1 VRDSGSRLGSRV
13 SVLRNALSA
22 YGNQALLALTVIAI
36 TPILY
41 RKLGAAGFGTWSVIL
56 TFASVFT
63 LVEIGF
69 GRGIS
74 KLTAEH
80 LAADRRKDLDETVGV
95 GATTLGAVGVVCAA
109 TAAAVGFLAS
119 GLAPSSLTHEFTV
132 GMVVLAVERLVY
144 FPLGSYYAAL
154 QGYQRFDLRNLI
166 GSINTVVFSAGA
178 LLAVLAGGGV
188 VWLAVAFAVAHI
200 LQGVLA
206 LVFLRRVDPTLS
218 LRPRVGARAD
228 RRRLVSLSSYVMFA
242 ESMTFISQRMDTV
255 VIASVR
261 NAAAAGPYAAL
272 LKLQTGLQ
280 SLTLPVIYQLMPM
293 ASGLWARDD
302 RRELEK
308 RLVLAT
314 RATLQ
319 VTLPVAAVFALF
331 AGDIVDLWLGKGAA
345 DSATS
350 ILVVLMLAQIFVLLG
365 APAEQVLIG
374 IGRVRTIGLLS
385 VVEGPLNLALSIVL
399 VKAYGAVGACLGT
412 LATSG
417 VIAPLKLPLAGR
429 ALGVS
434 SRKLFVTSVVPA
446 VASSLPTLGVIVAIR
461 LLVGPG
467 EGRFF
472 LGAAAGL
479 TLAAAVAVA
488 QIGPQRLLALL
499 RVGSPRE
506 PQTAIEA

>member
-1 VRDSGSRLGSRV
+1 MRDSGTRIGQRV
-13 SVLRNALSA
+13 SVVRNALSA
-22 YGNQALLALTVIAI
+22 YGNQALLALTVLAI

-41 RKLGAAGFGTWSVIL
+41 RHLGAGGFGTWSVIL
-56 TFASVFT
+56 TFATVYT
-63 LVEIGF
+63 LVEVGF

-74 KLTAEH
+74 KLTAEY
-80 LAADRRKDLDETVGV
+80 LAASRRRELDETVGV
-95 GATTLGAVGVVCAA
+95 GVSTLGVVGIACAA
-109 TAAAVGFLAS
+109 SAVAVGFLAD
-119 GLAPSSLTHEFTV
+119 GLAPASLSHDFTV
-132 GMVVLAVERLVY
+132 GMSVLAVERLLY

-154 QGYQRFDLRNLI
+154 QGHQRFDLQNLI
-166 GSINTVVFSAGA
+166 SSINTVVFSAGA
-178 LLAVLAGGGV
+178 LLTVFVGGGV
-188 VWLAVAFAVAHI
+188 VGLAVAFSVAHI

-206 LVFLRRVDPTLS
+206 LVFLRRVDPALS
-218 LRPRVGARAD
+218 LRPRLGSRAE

-261 NAAAAGPYAAL
+261 SAAAAGPYAAL

-302 RRELEK
+302 RRELQN
-308 RLVLAT
+308 RLALAT

-319 VTLPVAAVFALF
+319 VTLPVAAVFAVF
-331 AGDIVDLWLGKGAA
+331 AGDIVDLWLGKGAP

-350 ILVVLMLAQIFVLLG
+350 ILVVLMIAQVFVLLG
-365 APAEQVLIG
+365 APAEQVLVG
-374 IGRVRTIGLLS
+374 IGRVRTVGLLS
-385 VVEGPLNLALSIVL
+385 MVEGPLNLAVSIVL
-399 VKAYGAVGACLGT
+399 VRAYGAVGACLGT

-429 ALGVS
+429 ALGAS
-434 SRKLFVTSVVPA
+434 TRKLLVGSIVPA
-446 VASSLPTLGVIVAIR
+446 VVSSLPTLGIIVAIR

-467 EGRFF
+467 DGRLIF
-472 LGAAAGL
+472 GGCAGL
-479 TLAAAVAVA
+479 GLALAVAVV

-499 RVGSPRE
+499 RVRATPSP
-506 PQTAIEA
+506 QAAIEA